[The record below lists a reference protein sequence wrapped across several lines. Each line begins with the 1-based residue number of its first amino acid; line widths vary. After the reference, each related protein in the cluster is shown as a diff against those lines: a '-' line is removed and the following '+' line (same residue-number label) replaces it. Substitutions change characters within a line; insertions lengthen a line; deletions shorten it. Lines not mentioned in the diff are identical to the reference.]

1 MTARRT
7 EFQAFEHRAF
17 EHQAFELH
25 ELPNAVRHP
34 HAARPRHDRTDAM
47 PDTGSTPRPTRA
59 FARGP
64 FAAAFGA
71 ALLLA
76 AGAASA
82 AEEWPVTRERIADE
96 KAVFATVE
104 SSNVIPARA
113 RIGGTI
119 VALTVA
125 RGDAVEAGQVIAQV
139 VDDKLALQLAALDAG
154 IAGLKARLAQ
164 AEIDISRIEPLSRS
178 GTVSKAQ
185 LDSARTALDVARQA
199 LNARVADRSVVVQQQ
214 AEGDVLAPAAG
225 RVLNVPVT
233 VGTVVLAGE
242 TVVQVADRGYLL
254 RLRVPERHARF
265 LKAGDPVRIDGADLG
280 ADVAATGVVTLV
292 YPKIEDGRVV
302 ADAKV
307 DGLGDYFVGQRVRVW
322 VSGGDRAAY
331 VVPST
336 FVETRFGVDYVR
348 LKTADGTVDVPV
360 QRGRPYPRPAL
371 ADGIEILSGVKPG
384 DVLVRP

>member
-1 MTARRT
+1 
-7 EFQAFEHRAF
+7 
-17 EHQAFELH
+17 
-25 ELPNAVRHP
+25 
-34 HAARPRHDRTDAM
+34 M
-47 PDTGSTPRPTRA
+47 PDTGPAPHPTRA
-59 FARGP
+59 VARGRL
-64 FAAAFGA
+64 AAAFGA
-71 ALLLA
+71 TLLLA
-76 AGAASA
+76 AGAAA
-82 AEEWPVTRERIADE
+82 AEEWPVARERIADE

-119 VALTVA
+119 VSLTVA
-125 RGDAVEAGQVIAQV
+125 RGDAVEAGQVIATV

-280 ADVAATGVVTLV
+280 AGVAATGVVTLV

-322 VSGGDRAAY
+322 VSGGDREAY

-360 QRGRPYPRPAL
+360 QRGRPYPRPEL

>member
-1 MTARRT
+1 
-7 EFQAFEHRAF
+7 
-17 EHQAFELH
+17 
-25 ELPNAVRHP
+25 
-34 HAARPRHDRTDAM
+34 M
-47 PDTGSTPRPTRA
+47 PDTGPAPHPPRA
-59 FARGP
+59 VARGQL
-64 FAAAFGA
+64 AAAFGA
-71 ALLLA
+71 TLLLA

-119 VALTVA
+119 VSLTVA
-125 RGDAVEAGQVIAQV
+125 RGDAVEAGQVIATV

-280 ADVAATGVVTLV
+280 ATVAATGVVTLV

-322 VSGGDRAAY
+322 VSGGDREAF
-331 VVPST
+331 VVPAS

-348 LKTADGTVDVPV
+348 LKTADGTVEVPV
-360 QRGRPYPRPAL
+360 QRGRPYPRPDL